1 MTDTAQAVALDPNAI
16 GDDYDGETELDE
28 PVDDEQGG

>member
-1 MTDTAQAVALDPNAI
+1 MTDIATATALDPNAI

-28 PVDDEQGG
+28 PVDEEGS